1 MKRRASMT
9 VEAAGIFS
17 VVLLVIFSMLYLCL
31 FIHDK
36 NTLSAASREAALSG
50 SMEEAW
56 QEGNGEAAARL
67 KCVERSDTGFFGL
80 RDVSFW
86 IAAGESITV
95 TYMGTGASQAFL
107 WPLSVSESAKVLRPA
122 REIRQKKQYVVRGE

>member
-1 MKRRASMT
+1 MKCRASMT

-67 KCVERSDTGFFGL
+67 RCMERSGTGFFGL
-80 RDVSFW
+80 RGVSFRVD
-86 IAAGESITV
+86 ADQRITV
-95 TYMGTGASQAFL
+95 TYIGTGASQAFL
-107 WPLSVSESAKVLRPA
+107 WPLNVSESAKVFRPA
-122 REIRQKKQYVVRGE
+122 REIRQKKQYVIRGE